1 MSVDRYLLVRAA
13 AIYGA
18 AMLTAAALIWRRPDR
33 PALAGALLAF
43 AWNLPALLIV
53 HVAAA
58 ATGWWSYDADG
69 GLLLG
74 MPVDLWLAWAL
85 LWGPVP
91 AIAMPRVPL
100 PAIALLAV
108 LVDLVAMPG
117 AAPVVQLGPSWLIGE
132 FVSILVCLVPALLLA
147 RWTSTDRHLVPRA
160 CLQVMAFTGLLAWLI
175 PLIAIEGSHTPWIDP
190 LTHPV
195 WVISLAVQCLA
206 MPAILGLSAVQEF
219 VTRGRGTPVPFDPPR
234 HIVTTGIYAYVAN
247 PMQSSAV
254 LFLILLAMIVG
265 NIWVASAALIAHVY
279 SVGLA
284 GWDEEEDL
292 RARFG
297 AEWTVYRQRVRKWIP
312 RWRPWYGETA
322 IATLYV
328 SAECGVCRQV
338 AAWFEARE
346 VRGLAIVPAEECAV
360 PLMRITY
367 QSADGT
373 YTASGIIAIARALE
387 HIHLGWAVAGF
398 AMRMPVVS
406 NLIQLIT
413 DASGGGPRRVTSPY
427 SPRLQAGAVRHK
439 HRQ

>member
-1 MSVDRYLLVRAA
+1 MIDDRYLLVRAA

-18 AMLTAAALIWRRPDR
+18 AMLTAIAVVWRRPDR
-33 PALAGALLAF
+33 RTLAGALLAF
-43 AWNLPALLIV
+43 AWNLPALLAV
-53 HVAAA
+53 HLVAIAA
-58 ATGWWSYDADG
+58 GWWRYDVDG
-69 GLLLG
+69 GVLLG

-91 AIAMPRVPL
+91 AIALPRVPL
-100 PAIALLAV
+100 PATAMLAV
-108 LVDLVAMPG
+108 LVDLVAMPA

-132 FVSILVCLVPALLLA
+132 FASILVCLVPALLLA
-147 RWTSTDRHLVPRA
+147 RWTRADRHLVARA
-160 CLQVMAFTGLLAWLI
+160 SLQVVAFSGLLAWLI
-175 PLIAIEGSHTPWIDP
+175 PLVAIQGSSTAWTDP
-190 LTHPV
+190 RV
-195 WVISLAVQCLA
+195 RSAWFVSLAVQCLA
-206 MPAILGLSAVQEF
+206 VPAILGLSAVQEF
-219 VTRGRGTPVPFDPPR
+219 VTRGCGTPVPFDPPR

-265 NIWVASAALIAHVY
+265 NIWVASAGLIAHVY

-292 RARFG
+292 RSRFG

-312 RWRPWYGETA
+312 QWRPWYGETA

-328 SAECGVCRQV
+328 SSECGVCRQV
-338 AAWFEARE
+338 AAWFEARQ
-346 VRGLAIVPAEECAV
+346 VRGLAIAPAEECAV

-367 QSADGT
+367 QSTDGT

-413 DASGGGPRRVTSPY
+413 DASGGGPRRIASHNPHVNA
-427 SPRLQAGAVRHK
+427 RL
-439 HRQ
+439 